1 MLSPSLWMGYL
12 RPELSLDGVPA
23 IPAVSAFGPRTKPL
37 KASRIKLMN
46 AGIVINA
53 IVADICE
60 VREELVLNDA
70 TDHDWVPPNR

>member
-1 MLSPSLWMGYL
+1 
-12 RPELSLDGVPA
+12 
-23 IPAVSAFGPRTKPL
+23 
-37 KASRIKLMN
+37 MN

-70 TDHDWVPPNR
+70 ADHDWVPPNKRL